1 MIKKR
6 FLAVFFAMLIAFST
20 MWTFSVSA
28 VEGEGE
34 SVPESEYVE
43 PDTSEDVTYESED
56 TQPETEDT
64 APVTEDT
71 QPQTQDTQS
80 QDDSDYTQ
88 GQQSEDTQPQYND
101 DDNYDWNSGDDADY
115 GNYEERENNTSSEKA
130 STAAVY
136 NAEKDD
142 VSKDTLNEG
151 DWAKIAA
158 QLKNASQSGDDDF
171 AFIRNNDAS
180 GANNGEWM
188 LILGIAMEAVA
199 VGLIGFMIYLS
210 VKKRKALK
218 SGAVAKGGN
227 PYKKPRPESAAPAA
241 KRPVS
246 PEAAK
251 QEKHSVKRRSKFDTA
266 DIVLPKKEEPS
277 GRYKPRH

>member
-1 MIKKR
+1 MKKKR

-218 SGAVAKGGN
+218 NIFAFGNCSITGGN
-227 PYKKPRPESAAPAA
+227 SCRNLLAYVYGKFKGCGKSNFGRPFKWWLWRTQSTYVA
-241 KRPVS
+241 S
-246 PEAAK
+246 CC
-251 QEKHSVKRRSKFDTA
+251 
-266 DIVLPKKEEPS
+266 
-277 GRYKPRH
+277 G